1 MESTCLVAC
10 EDYDIGPLLSRCLR
24 SVTVGDRVCFVK
36 VFSGRAFCRI
46 VFAVSIAV
54 RGAILPR
61 QEEVG
66 ASRVEVDLEVLGRR
80 ADVNGAAPHVIF
92 NGLETQQAGHGE
104 PLRQQLFAGERM
116 GFSRV
121 LFVCGEAS
129 LVVSGCHYVNTRA
142 MW

>member
-1 MESTCLVAC
+1 M
-10 EDYDIGPLLSRCLR
+10 
-24 SVTVGDRVCFVK
+24 K

-46 VFAVSIAV
+46 VFAVSVTV

-61 QEEVG
+61 KEEVG

-80 ADVNGAAPHVIF
+80 ANVDGTAPHVIF
-92 NGLETQQAGHGE
+92 DGLETQQAGHGE
-104 PLRQQLFAGERM
+104 PLRQQLFAGEGV

-129 LVVSGCHYVNTRA
+129 LVVSGCHYVNTRGV
-142 MW
+142 W